1 VVLDTG
7 IHAEMPT
14 LLAVSFFDRVTE
26 YVSESPLTYGVLFLV
41 SALDAFFP
49 LVPSETAVIAA
60 GALAGL
66 GPGGL
71 LVWVVIPAAAL
82 GAFVGDNVSY
92 GLGTV
97 FGERAAKRLFSGEK
111 GRRRLRTAQRLLDR
125 YGAIVIIAARF
136 IPGGRTATTFAAGT
150 LDMTWRRFLL
160 YDAIAAVVWAVYAA
174 MIGYLGGSAFREDIW
189 KALALGFGIA
199 LVVAAAI
206 ELVRRRR
213 GGDLLA

>member
-1 VVLDTG
+1 
-7 IHAEMPT
+7 MPA

-60 GALAGL
+60 GTVAGA
-66 GPGGL
+66 GGL
-71 LVWVVIPAAAL
+71 LLYLVIPAAAL
-82 GAFVGDNVSY
+82 GAFVGDNISY
-92 GLGTV
+92 GLGAL
-97 FGERAAKRLFSGEK
+97 FGERAAKRLFSGAK
-111 GRRRLRTAQRLLDR
+111 GRRRLRKAQRLLDR

-136 IPGGRTATTFAAGT
+136 IPGGRTVTTFAAGT

-160 YDAIAAVVWAVYAA
+160 YDAIAATVWAVYAG
-174 MIGYLGGSAFREDIW
+174 MIGFLGGSAFREDIW
-189 KALALGFGIA
+189 KALTLGFGIA
-199 LVVAAAI
+199 LAVTGAI
-206 ELVRRRR
+206 ELVRRLR

>member
-1 VVLDTG
+1 M
-7 IHAEMPT
+7 AA

-26 YVSESPLTYGVLFLV
+26 YVSGSPLTYGVLFLV

-60 GALAGL
+60 GTLAGS
-66 GPGGL
+66 GAL
-71 LVWVVIPAAAL
+71 LVYLVIPAAAL
-82 GAFVGDNVSY
+82 GAFVGDNISY
-92 GLGTV
+92 GLGAV

-111 GRRRLRTAQRLLDR
+111 GRRRLSKAQRLLDR

-136 IPGGRTATTFAAGT
+136 IPGGRTATTFSAGT
-150 LDMTWRRFLL
+150 LDMPWRRFLL
-160 YDAIAAVVWAVYAA
+160 YDAIAATVWAVFAG
-174 MIGYLGGSAFREDIW
+174 MIGFLGGSAFREDIW

-206 ELVRRRR
+206 ELVRRLR
-213 GGDLLA
+213 GGDLLG

>member
-1 VVLDTG
+1 
-7 IHAEMPT
+7 MPA
-14 LLAVSFFDRVTE
+14 LLAASFFDRVTE

-60 GALAGL
+60 GTLAGS
-66 GPGGL
+66 GDL
-71 LVWVVIPAAAL
+71 LIYLVIPAAAL

-92 GLGTV
+92 GLGAL
-97 FGERAAKRLFSGEK
+97 FGERAARRLFSGEK
-111 GRRRLRTAQRLLDR
+111 GRRRLRKAQRLLDR
-125 YGAIVIIAARF
+125 YGALVIVLARF

-160 YDAIAAVVWAVYAA
+160 YDAIAATVWAVYAG
-174 MIGYLGGSAFREDIW
+174 MIGYLGGSTFREDVW

-199 LVVAAAI
+199 LAVTGAI
-206 ELVRRRR
+206 ELVRRLR
-213 GGDLLA
+213 GGDLVG

>member
-1 VVLDTG
+1 
-7 IHAEMPT
+7 MP
-14 LLAVSFFDRVTE
+14 LLAASFFDRVTE

-60 GALAGL
+60 GTLAGS
-66 GPGGL
+66 GGL
-71 LVWVVIPAAAL
+71 LLWVVIPAAAL
-82 GAFVGDNVSY
+82 GAFVGDNISY
-92 GLGTV
+92 GLGAL
-97 FGERAAKRLFSGEK
+97 FGERAARRLFSGEK

-125 YGAIVIIAARF
+125 YGAMVIIAARF
-136 IPGGRTATTFAAGT
+136 IPGGRTATTFAAGM

-160 YDAIAAVVWAVYAA
+160 YDAIAAVIWGVYAA

-199 LVVAAAI
+199 LAVTGAI
-206 ELVRRRR
+206 ELVRRLR
-213 GGDLLA
+213 GGDLVG

>member
-1 VVLDTG
+1 
-7 IHAEMPT
+7 MPA

-60 GALAGL
+60 GTLAGT
-66 GPGGL
+66 GGL
-71 LVWVVIPAAAL
+71 LLWVVIPAAAL
-82 GAFVGDNVSY
+82 GAFVGDNVSF
-92 GLGTV
+92 GLGSV
-97 FGERAAKRLFSGEK
+97 FSERACRRFFSGEK
-111 GRRRLRTAQRLLDR
+111 GRRRLRKARRLLDR

-136 IPGGRTATTFAAGT
+136 VPGGRTATTFAAGT

-160 YDAIAAVVWAVYAA
+160 YDAIAATVWAVYAG
-174 MIGYLGGSAFREDIW
+174 MIGYLGGSAFQEDLW

-199 LVVAAAI
+199 LAVTGAI
-206 ELVRRRR
+206 ELVRRLR

>member
-1 VVLDTG
+1 
-7 IHAEMPT
+7 MPA
-14 LLAVSFFDRVTE
+14 LLAASFFDRATE

-60 GALAGL
+60 GTLAGS
-66 GPGGL
+66 GDL
-71 LVWVVIPAAAL
+71 LLYLVIPAAAL
-82 GAFVGDNVSY
+82 GAFAGDNVSY
-92 GLGTV
+92 GLGAL

-111 GRRRLRTAQRLLDR
+111 GRRRLKKAQRLLDR

-160 YDAIAAVVWAVYAA
+160 YDAIAATVWAVYAGL
-174 MIGYLGGSAFREDIW
+174 IGYLGGSAFREDIW

-199 LVVAAAI
+199 IAVTAAI
-206 ELVRRRR
+206 ELVRRLR
-213 GGDLLA
+213 GGDLIA

>member
-1 VVLDTG
+1 
-7 IHAEMPT
+7 MPS
-14 LLAVSFFDRVTE
+14 LLAASFFDRVTE
-26 YVSESPLTYGVLFLV
+26 YVSESPLTYGVVFLV

-60 GALAGL
+60 GTLAGS
-66 GPGGL
+66 GGL
-71 LVWVVIPAAAL
+71 LLWVVIPAAAL

-92 GLGTV
+92 GLGAL
-97 FGERAAKRLFSGEK
+97 FGERAAKRLFSGEQ
-111 GRRRLRTAQRLLDR
+111 GRRRLRKSQRLLDR
-125 YGAIVIIAARF
+125 YGAMVIIAARF

-160 YDAIAAVVWAVYAA
+160 YDAIAATVWAVYSG

-199 LVVAAAI
+199 LAVTAAI
-206 ELVRRRR
+206 ELVRRLR

>member
-1 VVLDTG
+1 
-7 IHAEMPT
+7 MPA
-14 LLAVSFFDRVTE
+14 LLAASFFDRATE

-60 GALAGL
+60 GTLAGS
-66 GPGGL
+66 GDL
-71 LVWVVIPAAAL
+71 LLYLVIPAAAL
-82 GAFVGDNVSY
+82 GAFAGDNVSY
-92 GLGTV
+92 GLGAL

-111 GRRRLRTAQRLLDR
+111 GRRRLKKAQRLLDR

-160 YDAIAAVVWAVYAA
+160 YDAIAATVWAVYAG

-199 LVVAAAI
+199 IAVTAAI
-206 ELVRRRR
+206 EVVRRLR
-213 GGDLLA
+213 GGDLIA

>member
-1 VVLDTG
+1 
-7 IHAEMPT
+7 MPA

-26 YVSESPLTYGVLFLV
+26 YVSGSPLTYGVLFLV

-60 GALAGL
+60 GTLAGS
-66 GPGGL
+66 GAL
-71 LVWVVIPAAAL
+71 LVYLVIPAAAL
-82 GAFVGDNVSY
+82 GAFVGDNISY
-92 GLGTV
+92 GLGAV

-111 GRRRLRTAQRLLDR
+111 GRRRLSKAQRLLDR

-136 IPGGRTATTFAAGT
+136 IPGGRTATTFSAGT
-150 LDMTWRRFLL
+150 LDMPWRRFLL
-160 YDAIAAVVWAVYAA
+160 YDAIAATVWAVFAG

-206 ELVRRRR
+206 ELVRRLR
-213 GGDLLA
+213 GGDLLG